1 MAGKARSWWGGAAAV
16 AVLVVLGWLAW
27 QNRAQDG
34 QLAGIASGNGRIE
47 ATEIDI
53 SALSAGRIARIQAAE
68 GQFVRKGEVLVQ
80 MDTLQLDAQKRQA
93 EAQLRRAR
101 IGVETAQS
109 LVTQAEA
116 QHKAAEAT
124 VEQARAAADA
134 AAARLA
140 RTESLARSNVASQQ
154 VLDDVRASGRETQAA
169 LASAEAN
176 LAAAEAGIGTARAQV
191 VDAEAAVD
199 AAQAAI
205 EAIEVQIGDATLQS
219 PRDGRVQYRIA
230 QEGEIVAAGGRILN
244 LVDLEDVYMT
254 FFLPTS
260 QAGRVEVGAE
270 ARLVM
275 DAAPQYAI
283 PARISYV
290 ADVAQF
296 TPKTVETAEER
307 EKLMFRVRAQV
318 DPELLRKY
326 SNYVKT
332 GLPGMAYV
340 RLDPEVAWPDT
351 LSNLVE
357 CPSCPTLPTT
367 RRWPRSPASRC
378 AIARPWRWTGSRW
391 PFPPGAW
398 SG

>member
-1 MAGKARSWWGGAAAV
+1 MAGKARSWWGGAAAL
-16 AVLVVLGWLAW
+16 AVLAIVGWLAW
-27 QNRAQDG
+27 QNLSRDG

-68 GQFVRKGEVLVQ
+68 GQVVRKGDLLVQ
-80 MDTLQLDAQKRQA
+80 MDTLQLEAQKRQA

-116 QHKAAEAT
+116 QHKAAEAA

-205 EAIEVQIGDATLQS
+205 EAVEVQIGDATLQS
-219 PRDGRVQYRIA
+219 PRDGRVQYLIA

-275 DAAPQYAI
+275 DAAPQYVI

-307 EKLMFRVRAQV
+307 EKLMFRVRAQI

-332 GLPGMAYV
+332 GLPGTAYV
-340 RLDPEVAWPDT
+340 RIDAEVAWPDA

-357 CPSCPTLPTT
+357 
-367 RRWPRSPASRC
+367 
-378 AIARPWRWTGSRW
+378 
-391 PFPPGAW
+391 
-398 SG
+398 

>member
-1 MAGKARSWWGGAAAV
+1 MKARLGWVVAAAV
-16 AVLVVLGWLAW
+16 LAVAAWLAW
-27 QNRAQDG
+27 QNSAKDA
-34 QLAGIASGNGRIE
+34 LPEGIASGNGRIE

-53 SALSAGRIARIQAAE
+53 AALSGGRIAEIRAEE
-68 GQFVRKGEVLVQ
+68 GQFVQKGDVLVQ
-80 MDTLQLDAQKRQA
+80 MDLLQLSAQKRQA
-93 EAQLRRAR
+93 EAQWRRAR
-101 IGVETAQS
+101 IGVQTAQS
-109 LVTQAEA
+109 LVTQARA

-134 AAARLA
+134 AASRLTRSEGLA
-140 RTESLARSNVASQQ
+140 RTNVVSQQ
-154 VLDDVRASGRETQAA
+154 VLDDARAAGRETQAG
-169 LASAEAN
+169 LASAQAS
-176 LAAAEAGIGTARAQV
+176 LAATEAAISSAEAQV
-191 VDAEAAVD
+191 IDAEAAVD
-199 AAQAAI
+199 AAAAAI
-205 EAIEVQIGDATLQS
+205 EAVDVLIDDATLRS

-275 DAAPQYAI
+275 DTAPDFAV

-307 EKLMFRVRAQV
+307 EKLMFRVRAQL

-326 SNYVKT
+326 SDYVKT
-332 GLPGMAYV
+332 GLPGMAYLRV
-340 RLDPEVAWPDT
+340 DPDVEWPEN
-351 LSNLVE
+351 LSNLV
-357 CPSCPTLPTT
+357 P
-367 RRWPRSPASRC
+367 
-378 AIARPWRWTGSRW
+378 
-391 PFPPGAW
+391 
-398 SG
+398 

>member
-1 MAGKARSWWGGAAAV
+1 MGKTGQKWVLAAIV
-16 AVLVVLGWLAW
+16 AVLGVMLWLAW
-27 QNRAQDG
+27 QGMRADT
-34 QLAGIASGNGRIE
+34 LPEGIASGNGRIE

-53 SALSAGRIARIQAAE
+53 AALSGGRIAEIRASE
-68 GQFVRKGEVLVQ
+68 GQFVRKDDVLVQ
-80 MDTLQLDAQKRQA
+80 MDVMQLNAQKRQA
-93 EAQLRRAR
+93 QAQLCRAR

-109 LVTQAEA
+109 LVAQAQA
-116 QHKAAEAT
+116 QRVAAEAA
-124 VEQARAAADA
+124 VEQARAAGDA

-154 VLDDVRASGRETQAA
+154 VLDDARAAGRETQAG
-169 LASAEAN
+169 LASAEAG
-176 LAAAEAGIGTARAQV
+176 LAAADAGIGSARAQV

-205 EAIEVQIGDATLQS
+205 DAINVQIDDATLVS

-230 QEGEIVAAGGRILN
+230 QPGEVVGAGGRILN
-244 LVDLEDVYMT
+244 LVDLGDVYMT

-275 DAAPQYAI
+275 DTAPQYVI

-296 TPKTVETAEER
+296 TPRTVETADER
-307 EKLMFRVRAQV
+307 EKLMFRVRAQL

-326 SNYVKT
+326 SDYVKT
-332 GLPGMAYV
+332 GLPGMAYLRV
-340 RLDPEVAWPDT
+340 DPDT
-351 LSNLVE
+351 DWPENLSNLVQ
-357 CPSCPTLPTT
+357 
-367 RRWPRSPASRC
+367 
-378 AIARPWRWTGSRW
+378 
-391 PFPPGAW
+391 
-398 SG
+398 

>member
-1 MAGKARSWWGGAAAV
+1 MAGKARSWWGGAAAL
-16 AVLVVLGWLAW
+16 AVLAIVGWLAW
-27 QNRAQDG
+27 QNLSRDG

-68 GQFVRKGEVLVQ
+68 GQVVRKGDLLVQ
-80 MDTLQLDAQKRQA
+80 MDTLQLEAQKRQA

-116 QHKAAEAT
+116 QHKAAEAA

-275 DAAPQYAI
+275 DAAPQYVI

-307 EKLMFRVRAQV
+307 EKLMFRVRAQI

-332 GLPGMAYV
+332 GLPGTAYV
-340 RLDPEVAWPDT
+340 RIDAEVAWPDA

-357 CPSCPTLPTT
+357 
-367 RRWPRSPASRC
+367 
-378 AIARPWRWTGSRW
+378 
-391 PFPPGAW
+391 
-398 SG
+398 